1 MTTSGNAP
9 LASKASPD
17 QRNAILGAM
26 RAIAEAG
33 EGSATDADRHALTS
47 ANRYLF
53 RQPEPLDI
61 AALPATPPDRLAS
74 VLAGSGLSRFA

>member
-1 MTTSGNAP
+1 MTTLDRAP
-9 LASKASPD
+9 LALDASAD

-33 EGSATDADRHALTS
+33 DGPASDADRHALVS

-53 RQPEPLDI
+53 RQSEPLDV
-61 AALPATPPDRLAS
+61 AALPAAPPDRLAF
-74 VLAGSGLSRFA
+74 VLAGSGLTE